1 MQSIE
6 LEATISLQGNIT
18 LPPGWEA
25 LHGRH
30 ARMILLLDDGPPSA
44 GPISGRADRQAA
56 MRQALVAVAQAG
68 TFAHIDDASAWQR
81 EARTEHQQP
90 GRED

>member
-1 MQSIE
+1 MQAIE
-6 LEATISLQGNIT
+6 LEAMISLQGNIT

-30 ARMILLLDDGPPSA
+30 ARMILLLDDAQPPVDPKSDRA
-44 GPISGRADRQAA
+44 GRQRA
-56 MRQALVAVAQAG
+56 MRQALTAVAHAG
-68 TFAHIDDASAWQR
+68 TFAHIDDAASWQR
-81 EARTEHQQP
+81 EARTERAQP